1 MQRPLLFKMIII
13 FFLTVLIGIPL
24 LMIQGTI
31 EERAQF
37 RAEAVASVAAATERE
52 QTVTGPVLVIGYTDE
67 YDDEQLVTEDGKSFK
82 KTVVRSVARQFI
94 AFPNQLAFGST
105 IKTDRRHRGIHQVL
119 VYSGVHDISGD
130 FALPTLAEL
139 PRANATSRLT
149 PGAARVV
156 IGISDVRG
164 IRAIP
169 MVDWDGRRVEFQQ
182 GTGLTSIPT
191 GLQAMLGTVTLG
203 QPAVVSFALTLG
215 LNGIERQSFVP
226 LGKNNT
232 FKVKSNWPHPQFGG
246 DFLPSPSDRTIGDS
260 GFTANWQISSLSTM
274 AQKQIMDREHAPDT
288 TAPKAALDDFGV
300 TFIEPVDV
308 YSLAERAVKYGILF
322 VVLTFASFF
331 LFEMIKSLP
340 IHPIQYMLVGLALV
354 LFFLLL
360 VSLSEH
366 MKFIIAYLIASAA
379 CITLIGFY
387 LSYVLHDWRRG
398 LGFGL
403 ALTTLYGALYGLL
416 ISENNALVLGS
427 LLLFAV
433 LAGFMIATRKIDWYN
448 LSAPKVLEE
457 A

>member
-13 FFLTVLIGIPL
+13 FVLTVLIGIPL

-37 RAEAVASVAAATERE
+37 RAEAVASIAAATERE
-52 QTVTGPVLVIGYTDE
+52 QTVTGPVLVIRYTDD
-67 YDDEQLVTEDGKSFK
+67 YDEEQLVSEDGKSVK
-82 KTVVRSVARQFI
+82 KTVAHSVARQFI
-94 AFPNQLAFGST
+94 AFPNELAYGST
-105 IKTDRRHRGIHQVL
+105 IKTDRRYRGIHQVL
-119 VYSGVHDISGD
+119 VYSGVHNISGD
-130 FALPTLAEL
+130 FVLPVLADL
-139 PRANATSRLT
+139 PRANATSRLSV
-149 PGAARVV
+149 GGARVV
-156 IGISDVRG
+156 IGINDVRG

-169 MVDWDGRRVEFQQ
+169 VVDWDGRRVEFQQ
-182 GTGLTSIPT
+182 GTGLGSIPA
-191 GLQAMLGTVTLG
+191 GLQAKLGEVSLE
-203 QPAVVSFALTLG
+203 QPAVVGFSLTLG

-232 FKVKSNWPHPQFGG
+232 FKVKSDWPHPQFGG
-246 DFLPSPSDRTIGDS
+246 DFLPSPSDRTIDAK

-274 AQKQIMDREHAPDT
+274 AQKQIMDREYAVEKGAPQ
-288 TAPKAALDDFGV
+288 KAVDDFGV

-340 IHPIQYMLVGLALV
+340 IHPIQYLLVGLALV

-366 MKFIIAYLIASAA
+366 MKFFIAYLIASVA
-379 CITLIGFY
+379 CISLIGFY
-387 LSYVLHDWRRG
+387 LSYVLHDRRRG
-398 LGFGL
+398 FGFGV

-433 LAGFMIATRKIDWYN
+433 LAGFMIVTRKIDWYK
-448 LSAPKVLEE
+448 LSPPKQQ